1 MIISSSSDGLL
12 KVASKCIQS
21 TTYTKPE
28 YLLRTDTNPECLQQ
42 PYNMLRTDTKPPD
55 SVKHISEKI
64 NPDTK
69 LHQITPLSVL
79 P

>member
-1 MIISSSSDGLL
+1 MTSR
-12 KVASKCIQS
+12 CIQS

-28 YLLRTDTNPECLQQ
+28 CLLRTDTKPEYLQQ
-42 PYNMLRTDTKPPD
+42 PYSMLRTDTKPPD

-69 LHQITPLSVL
+69 LHQITPLFVL
-79 P
+79 L